1 MWLPRTPGEN
11 KAMTDQTPLDPTS
24 AGRYAEGCG
33 PALRQA
39 RERAG
44 LSLQEVGSQLKM
56 PVRVVQ
62 ALEEEN
68 WQVLGAPVF
77 LRGQLRSYARLL
89 KVDIEPYLERADL
102 QGVRPVE
109 LVSHSHTPRY
119 QRVLESVARRAVYVV
134 ITAAIAVPVWVATQ
148 SHLGQGSQATAS
160 LDVVPAPAAPAEQGD
175 VAGKPP
181 AAASTQA
188 APYVASLTPLPRN
201 GASGLTLRMTG
212 DSWVQIDAPGGV
224 NLEYGLLKAGE
235 ERSFRNGEVG
245 RVVLGNAAA
254 VVVQQAGST
263 VDLTPYK
270 RANIARF
277 AVSSDGSLAPVAN

>member
-1 MWLPRTPGEN
+1 
-11 KAMTDQTPLDPTS
+11 MTDQTPLDLPS
-24 AGRYAEGCG
+24 AGRFAEGCG
-33 PALRQA
+33 SLLRQA

-44 LSLQEVGSQLKM
+44 LTLQEVGSQLKM

-77 LRGQLRSYARLL
+77 LRGQLRSYAKLL
-89 KVDIEPYLERADL
+89 KVDIDPYLERAEL
-102 QGVRPVE
+102 QGVRPAE
-109 LVSHSHTPRY
+109 LVSRSHTPRY

-148 SHLGQGSQATAS
+148 SHLGQDSSQATAS
-160 LDVVPAPAAPAEQGD
+160 LDVVPAPATSAEQTAG
-175 VAGKPP
+175 AGKP
-181 AAASTQA
+181 ASPVASVQA

-201 GASGLTLRMTG
+201 GANGLTLRMTG
-212 DSWVQIDAPGGV
+212 DSWVQIDAPGGA

-254 VVVQQAGST
+254 VEVQQAGST
-263 VDLTPYK
+263 VDLAPYK

-277 AVSSDGSLAPVAN
+277 AVSSDGSLAPVAD

>member
-1 MWLPRTPGEN
+1 
-11 KAMTDQTPLDPTS
+11 MTDQTPLDPTS

-33 PALRQA
+33 SILRQA
-39 RERAG
+39 RQHAG
-44 LSLQEVGSQLKM
+44 LSLQDAGSQLKM

-62 ALEEEN
+62 ALEDEN

-77 LRGQLRSYARLL
+77 VRGQLRSYAKLL
-89 KVDIEPYLERADL
+89 KIDIEPYLERTDL

-148 SHLGQGSQATAS
+148 SHLGQGSSQATAS
-160 LDVVPAPAAPAEQGD
+160 LDVVPAPAASADQN
-175 VAGKPP
+175 
-181 AAASTQA
+181 AAARQTTAAGAQA

-201 GASGLTLRMTG
+201 GGNGLTLRMTG

-224 NLEYGLLKAGE
+224 NLEHGLLKAGE
-235 ERSFRNGEVG
+235 ERSFRIGEVG

-254 VVVQQAGST
+254 VEVQQAGST

>member
-1 MWLPRTPGEN
+1 
-11 KAMTDQTPLDPTS
+11 MTDQTPLDLPS
-24 AGRYAEGCG
+24 AGRFAEGCG
-33 PALRQA
+33 SLLRQA

-44 LSLQEVGSQLKM
+44 LTLQEVGSQLKM

-77 LRGQLRSYARLL
+77 LRGQLRSYAKLL
-89 KVDIEPYLERADL
+89 KVDIEPYLERVDL
-102 QGVRPVE
+102 QGVRPAE
-109 LVSHSHTPRY
+109 LVSRSHTPRY

-148 SHLGQGSQATAS
+148 SHLKGSSQTTAS
-160 LDVVPAPAAPAEQGD
+160 LDVVPAPAASAGQSAGADRPSPS
-175 VAGKPP
+175 VAG
-181 AAASTQA
+181 AQA

-201 GASGLTLRMTG
+201 GTSGLSLRMTG
-212 DSWVQIDAPGGV
+212 DSWVQIDAPGGA

-235 ERSFRNGEVG
+235 ERSFRSGEVG

-254 VVVQQAGST
+254 VEVQQGGST

-277 AVSSDGSLAPVAN
+277 AVSSDGSLAPVAD

>member
-1 MWLPRTPGEN
+1 
-11 KAMTDQTPLDPTS
+11 MTDQTPLDLPS

-33 PALRQA
+33 SILRQA
-39 RERAG
+39 REHAG

-77 LRGQLRSYARLL
+77 LRGQLRSYAKLL
-89 KVDIEPYLERADL
+89 RVDIEPYLERVDL
-102 QGVRPVE
+102 QGVRPAE
-109 LVSHSHTPRY
+109 LVSRSHTPRY

-148 SHLGQGSQATAS
+148 SHLKGSSQTTAS
-160 LDVVPAPAAPAEQGD
+160 LDVVPAPAASTESVSADGPSPSI
-175 VAGKPP
+175 AG
-181 AAASTQA
+181 AQA

-201 GASGLTLRMTG
+201 GTNGLSLRMTG
-212 DSWVQIDAPGGV
+212 DSWVQIDAPGGA
-224 NLEYGLLKAGE
+224 NIEYGLLKAGE
-235 ERSFRNGEVG
+235 ERSFRSGEVG

-254 VVVQQAGST
+254 VEVQQAGST

-277 AVSSDGSLAPVAN
+277 AVSSDGSLAPVAD

>member
-1 MWLPRTPGEN
+1 
-11 KAMTDQTPLDPTS
+11 MTDQTPMDLPS

-33 PALRQA
+33 SLLRQA
-39 RERAG
+39 REHAG

-77 LRGQLRSYARLL
+77 LRGQLRSYAKLL
-89 KVDIEPYLERADL
+89 KVDIDPYLERVDL
-102 QGVRPVE
+102 QGVRPAE
-109 LVSHSHTPRY
+109 LVSRSHTPRY

-148 SHLGQGSQATAS
+148 SHLKGSSQTTAS
-160 LDVVPAPAAPAEQGD
+160 LDVVPASAVTTAQSAD
-175 VAGKPP
+175 KPSP
-181 AAASTQA
+181 SVASTQA

-201 GASGLTLRMTG
+201 ATNGLSLRMIG
-212 DSWVQIDAPGGV
+212 DSWVQIDAPGGA

-235 ERSFRNGEVG
+235 ERSFRSGEVG

-254 VVVQQAGST
+254 VEVQQAGST

-277 AVSSDGSLAPVAN
+277 AVSSDGSLVPVAD

>member
-1 MWLPRTPGEN
+1 
-11 KAMTDQTPLDPTS
+11 MTDQTPLDPTS

-33 PALRQA
+33 SALRQA

-44 LSLQEVGSQLKM
+44 LSLQEVGGQLKM

-68 WQVLGAPVF
+68 WQALGAPVF
-77 LRGQLRSYARLL
+77 VRGQLRSYARLL
-89 KVDIEPYLERADL
+89 KVDIEAYLESADL
-102 QGVRPVE
+102 QSVRPVE

-148 SHLGQGSQATAS
+148 SHLGQGSSQATAS
-160 LDVVPAPAAPAEQGD
+160 LDVVPAPAASVEQNAAAAGKSPA
-175 VAGKPP
+175 VAGAP
-181 AAASTQA
+181 A

-201 GASGLTLRMTG
+201 GAAGLTLRMTG

-224 NLEYGLLKAGE
+224 NLEHGLLKAGE

-254 VVVQQAGST
+254 VEVQHAGST

-277 AVSSDGSLAPVAN
+277 AVSSDGSLAPVGN